1 MDNFN
6 ITGYFKKQYL
16 NEIDKDFELPSA
28 TPKPRL
34 LHKEDDAQI
43 LLAALR
49 KELGDLRFDDMFRG
63 GSYNGRE
70 GYYLKTFGLQDW
82 SAENIQKVKNAF
94 EKANNQTK
102 KYNFEFYD
110 TSDYEME
117 FGGDRDYPAS
127 ISFFSIDKANIK
139 EGVEKTIFTF
149 LDGLRDS
156 GVTNMFGAGPYISAE
171 FGLDKREAR
180 EILAKWMRSK
190 EEDPN
195 EIDRDRIFMKGKV
208 DENQRPKISKPRFK
222 KDKNNPNFLYA
233 FIDYPTGSGALT
245 ALGKETMSGQMRRL
259 GAAAAM
265 MNMKVI
271 GDRLKN
277 KFDLE
282 DIEIVDLENGK
293 VQLFAVSDD
302 FIDMD
307 AKSELSMA
315 LLEVKLSSL
324 LEPIGKAGKAVAS
337 AIGNVAKGKYGL
349 FNKQVMGAIDKLDP
363 TSAGSIYRT
372 VANTMSDDKQLLDI
386 YSGKYG
392 FEDKKYEETLKD
404 IKAGNTPEWREALK
418 GKSKYER
425 MILSNPDLALELAQ
439 KDPDR
444 LGKIYTSITL
454 KDLDGKKIDVVNE
467 RIDFEYVLDLRDE
480 KRDIEDRISQLYRDM
495 EQEAE
500 PEGGEIAD
508 RYGAELNKLEDK
520 LYRVNKLI
528 NDYDMNEAELSKS
541 EKNKV
546 KKISGQLKKSVK
558 AHDKQAKTLDKL
570 LKEELAK
577 EIAETIQL
585 GLQLNE
591 KELCPK
597 GKAYIKRRK
606 AAGEKSS
613 AYLSGR
619 AVKVCKGQISGRSK
633 KKK

>member
-1 MDNFN
+1 MDNFD

-70 GYYLKTFGLQDW
+70 GYYLRTFGLQDW
-82 SAENIQKVKNAF
+82 SADAIQKVKNAF
-94 EKANNQTK
+94 DKANTQTK

-110 TSDYEME
+110 TTDYEME

-139 EGVEKTIFTF
+139 EGVEKEMFTF
-149 LDGLRDS
+149 LDALRDS
-156 GVTNMFGAGPYISAE
+156 GVTNMFGAGPYLSTE

-190 EEDPN
+190 EEDPD
-195 EIDRDRIFMKGKV
+195 EIDRDRIFMKGRM
-208 DENQRPKISKPRFK
+208 EEIFK
-222 KDKNNPNFLYA
+222 K
-233 FIDYPTGSGALT
+233 
-245 ALGKETMSGQMRRL
+245 
-259 GAAAAM
+259 
-265 MNMKVI
+265 
-271 GDRLKN
+271 
-277 KFDLE
+277 
-282 DIEIVDLENGK
+282 
-293 VQLFAVSDD
+293 
-302 FIDMD
+302 
-307 AKSELSMA
+307 
-315 LLEVKLSSL
+315 
-324 LEPIGKAGKAVAS
+324 
-337 AIGNVAKGKYGL
+337 
-349 FNKQVMGAIDKLDP
+349 KLDP
-363 TSAGSIYRT
+363 DVVRILGDEI
-372 VANTMSDDKQLLDI
+372 
-386 YSGKYG
+386 
-392 FEDKKYEETLKD
+392 KD
-404 IKAGNTPEWREALK
+404 ILKKNPKFTAKQIAQALNPE
-418 GKSKYER
+418 
-425 MILSNPDLALELAQ
+425 
-439 KDPDR
+439 DPNLLLTR
-444 LGKIYTSITL
+444 FNLIG
-454 KDLDGKKIDVVNE
+454 E

-577 EIAETIQL
+577 EIAETIKL

-619 AVKVCKGQISGRSK
+619 AVKVCKGQMSGTK
-633 KKK
+633 KKKK

>member
-1 MDNFN
+1 MNNFS
-6 ITGYFKKQYL
+6 ITKYLRNQYL
-16 NEIDKDFELPSA
+16 NEARGEMPE
-28 TPKPRL
+28 PRF
-34 LHKEDDAQI
+34 LHKQDDAQI
-43 LLAALR
+43 LLSYL
-49 KELGDLRFDDMFRG
+49 KDFDPKDRFG
-63 GSYNGRE
+63 SGSYNGRE
-70 GYYLKTFGLQDW
+70 GYYLNIYSLKDFSAQDI
-82 SAENIQKVKNAF
+82 EKIKDAF
-94 EKANNQTK
+94 ETTNRNTK
-102 KYNFEFYD
+102 KFDFEFHD
-110 TSDYEME
+110 TSDYEIE
-117 FGGDRDYPAS
+117 PGERDYPAS
-127 ISFFSIDKANIK
+127 ISFFAVAKNNLN
-139 EGVEKTIFTF
+139 EGVEKEMFTF
-149 LDGLRDS
+149 LDALRDT
-156 GVTNMFGAGPYISAE
+156 GVTNMFGAGPYLSRE

-190 EEDPN
+190 EEAPVEEIFKKKLDPDVVRILGDEIKDILKKNPKFTAKQIAQALNPEDPN
-195 EIDRDRIFMKGKV
+195 LLLTRFNLIGEDKYQPNKDSYIKV
-208 DENQRPKISKPRFK
+208 SEPRFVRPK
-222 KDKNNPNFLYA
+222 NTPNFLFGY
-233 FIDYPTGSGALT
+233 IKYDTGGGVST
-245 ALGKETMSGQMRRL
+245 ALGKETMSGQIRRL
-259 GAAAAM
+259 SSQEALRQAEE
-265 MNMKVI
+265 I
-271 GDRLKN
+271 GKKLSK

-282 DIEIVDLENGK
+282 DLDINDFENGT
-293 VQLFAVSDD
+293 VEIFAVSDD

-307 AKSELSMA
+307 PS
-315 LLEVKLSSL
+315 
-324 LEPIGKAGKAVAS
+324 AVRA
-337 AIGNVAKGKYGL
+337 
-349 FNKQVMGAIDKLDP
+349 GAI
-363 TSAGSIYRT
+363 S
-372 VANTMSDDKQLLDI
+372 
-386 YSGKYG
+386 
-392 FEDKKYEETLKD
+392 
-404 IKAGNTPEWREALK
+404 
-418 GKSKYER
+418 
-425 MILSNPDLALELAQ
+425 
-439 KDPDR
+439 
-444 LGKIYTSITL
+444 LG
-454 KDLDGKKIDVVNE
+454 E

-577 EIAETIQL
+577 EIAETIKL

>member
-16 NEIDKDFELPSA
+16 NEIDKDLEKKFYSNFPSA
-28 TPKPRL
+28 TPKARL

-49 KELGDLRFDDMFRG
+49 KELGDLRFDDMFRS

-70 GYYLKTFGLQDW
+70 GYYLRTFGLQDW
-82 SAENIQKVKNAF
+82 SADDIQKVKNAF
-94 EKANNQTK
+94 EKANTQTK

-110 TSDYEME
+110 TDDYEME

-139 EGVEKTIFTF
+139 EGVEKEMFTF
-149 LDGLRDS
+149 LDALRDT
-156 GVTNMFGAGPYISAE
+156 GVTNMFGAGPYLSRE

-190 EEDPN
+190 ESVN
-195 EIDRDRIFMKGKV
+195 
-208 DENQRPKISKPRFK
+208 
-222 KDKNNPNFLYA
+222 
-233 FIDYPTGSGALT
+233 
-245 ALGKETMSGQMRRL
+245 
-259 GAAAAM
+259 
-265 MNMKVI
+265 
-271 GDRLKN
+271 
-277 KFDLE
+277 
-282 DIEIVDLENGK
+282 
-293 VQLFAVSDD
+293 
-302 FIDMD
+302 
-307 AKSELSMA
+307 
-315 LLEVKLSSL
+315 
-324 LEPIGKAGKAVAS
+324 
-337 AIGNVAKGKYGL
+337 
-349 FNKQVMGAIDKLDP
+349 
-363 TSAGSIYRT
+363 
-372 VANTMSDDKQLLDI
+372 
-386 YSGKYG
+386 
-392 FEDKKYEETLKD
+392 EDKKTVDSYIKKWNDKMKGSSKSTAKD
-404 IKAGNTPEWREALK
+404 WVEGIKGISKEDKESILK
-418 GKSKYER
+418 GIKES
-425 MILSNPDLALELAQ
+425 
-439 KDPDR
+439 
-444 LGKIYTSITL
+444 
-454 KDLDGKKIDVVNE
+454 VNE
-467 RIDFEYVLDLRDE
+467 KIDFEYVLDLRDE
-480 KRDIEDRISQLYRDM
+480 KKDIEDRIAQLYRDM

-508 RYGAELNKLEDK
+508 YYGDQLNKLEDR

>member
-1 MDNFN
+1 MDNFD
-6 ITGYFKKQYL
+6 ITKYFKNQYI

-70 GYYLKTFGLQDW
+70 GYYLRTFGLQDW
-82 SAENIQKVKNAF
+82 SADAIQKVKNAF
-94 EKANNQTK
+94 EKANTQTK

-110 TSDYEME
+110 TDDYEME

-139 EGVEKTIFTF
+139 EGVEKEMFTF
-149 LDGLRDS
+149 LDALRDT
-156 GVTNMFGAGPYISAE
+156 GVTNMFGAGPYLSRE

-190 EEDPN
+190 EEDPD

-208 DENQRPKISKPRFK
+208 DEK
-222 KDKNNPNFLYA
+222 
-233 FIDYPTGSGALT
+233 
-245 ALGKETMSGQMRRL
+245 
-259 GAAAAM
+259 
-265 MNMKVI
+265 
-271 GDRLKN
+271 
-277 KFDLE
+277 
-282 DIEIVDLENGK
+282 
-293 VQLFAVSDD
+293 
-302 FIDMD
+302 
-307 AKSELSMA
+307 
-315 LLEVKLSSL
+315 
-324 LEPIGKAGKAVAS
+324 
-337 AIGNVAKGKYGL
+337 
-349 FNKQVMGAIDKLDP
+349 
-363 TSAGSIYRT
+363 
-372 VANTMSDDKQLLDI
+372 
-386 YSGKYG
+386 
-392 FEDKKYEETLKD
+392 
-404 IKAGNTPEWREALK
+404 
-418 GKSKYER
+418 
-425 MILSNPDLALELAQ
+425 
-439 KDPDR
+439 
-444 LGKIYTSITL
+444 
-454 KDLDGKKIDVVNE
+454 
-467 RIDFEYVLDLRDE
+467 IDFEYVLDLRDE
-480 KRDIEDRISQLYRDM
+480 KKDIEDRIAQLYRDM

-500 PEGGEIAD
+500 PEGGEIANY
-508 RYGAELNKLEDK
+508 YGDQLNKLEDR

-528 NDYDMNEAELSKS
+528 NDYDMNESINEKIDLKKVGGFIKKAFTKGIGGDAIEKFVGKLDPLKNANVYKGINKTMKDDPEFQKLLNDKGDDGNPFFSGKSKYERLIDKSPDLALELAKTDPDTLGKVYTAITKKDLDGKVVKEAELSKS

-619 AVKVCKGQISGRSK
+619 AVKVCKGQMSGTK
-633 KKK
+633 KK

>member
-1 MDNFN
+1 MDNFD
-6 ITGYFKKQYL
+6 ITKYFKNQYI

-43 LLAALR
+43 LLAALK
-49 KELGDLRFDDMFRG
+49 KELSNLRFDDMFRG
-63 GSYNGRE
+63 GSYNRRE

-82 SAENIQKVKNAF
+82 SADDIQKVKNAF
-94 EKANNQTK
+94 EKANKQTK
-102 KYNFEFYD
+102 KYNFEFHD
-110 TSDYEME
+110 TTDYEME

-139 EGVEKTIFTF
+139 EGVEKRMFTF
-149 LDGLRDS
+149 LDDLRDS
-156 GVTNMFGAGPYISAE
+156 GVTNMFGAGPYLSRE

-190 EEDPN
+190 EEDPD

-208 DENQRPKISKPRFK
+208 DEKIDLKKVGGIIKKAFTKGIGGDAIEKFVSKIDPIK
-222 KDKNNPNFLYA
+222 NINVYKGINKTMKD
-233 FIDYPTGSGALT
+233 DS
-245 ALGKETMSGQMRRL
+245 E
-259 GAAAAM
+259 
-265 MNMKVI
+265 
-271 GDRLKN
+271 LKN
-277 KFDLE
+277 
-282 DIEIVDLENGK
+282 
-293 VQLFAVSDD
+293 
-302 FIDMD
+302 
-307 AKSELSMA
+307 
-315 LLEVKLSSL
+315 LL
-324 LEPIGKAGKAVAS
+324 
-337 AIGNVAKGKYGL
+337 N
-349 FNKQVMGAIDKLDP
+349 DP
-363 TSAGSIYRT
+363 NP
-372 VANTMSDDKQLLDI
+372 V
-386 YSGKYG
+386 
-392 FEDKKYEETLKD
+392 F
-404 IKAGNTPEWREALK
+404 K
-418 GKSKYER
+418 GKSKFEK
-425 MILSNPDLALELAQ
+425 LVDKSPDLALELA
-439 KDPDR
+439 KTDPD
-444 LGKIYTSITL
+444 LEKIYTAITK
-454 KDLDGKKIDVVNE
+454 KDLDGKVVNE
-467 RIDFEYVLDLRDE
+467 RISFDQVLDLRDE

-500 PEGGEIAD
+500 PEGGEVAD
-508 RYGAELNKLEDK
+508 YYGDQLNKLEDK
-520 LYRVNKLI
+520 LYRVNKQI

-577 EIAETIQL
+577 EIAETIKL

-619 AVKVCKGQISGRSK
+619 AVKVCKGQMSGTK
-633 KKK
+633 KKKK

>member
-1 MDNFN
+1 MDNFD
-6 ITGYFKKQYL
+6 ITKYFKNQYI

-43 LLAALR
+43 LLAALK
-49 KELGDLRFDDMFRG
+49 KELSNLRFDDMFRG
-63 GSYNGRE
+63 GSYNRRE

-82 SAENIQKVKNAF
+82 SADDIQKVKNAF
-94 EKANNQTK
+94 EKANKQTK
-102 KYNFEFYD
+102 KYNFEFHD
-110 TSDYEME
+110 TTDYEME

-139 EGVEKTIFTF
+139 EGVEKRMFTF
-149 LDGLRDS
+149 LDDLRDS
-156 GVTNMFGAGPYISAE
+156 GVTNMFGAGPYLSRE

-190 EEDPN
+190 EEAPVEEIFKKKLDPDVVRILGDEIKDILKKNPKFTAKQIAQALNPEDPN
-195 EIDRDRIFMKGKV
+195 LLLTRFNLIGEDKYQPNKDSYIKV
-208 DENQRPKISKPRFK
+208 SEPRFVRPK
-222 KDKNNPNFLYA
+222 NTPNFLFGY
-233 FIDYPTGSGALT
+233 IKYDTGGGVST
-245 ALGKETMSGQMRRL
+245 ALGKETMSGQIRRL
-259 GAAAAM
+259 SSQEALRQAEE
-265 MNMKVI
+265 I
-271 GDRLKN
+271 GKKLSK

-282 DIEIVDLENGK
+282 DLDINDFENGT
-293 VQLFAVSDD
+293 VEIFAVSDD

-307 AKSELSMA
+307 PS
-315 LLEVKLSSL
+315 
-324 LEPIGKAGKAVAS
+324 AVRA
-337 AIGNVAKGKYGL
+337 
-349 FNKQVMGAIDKLDP
+349 GAI
-363 TSAGSIYRT
+363 S
-372 VANTMSDDKQLLDI
+372 
-386 YSGKYG
+386 
-392 FEDKKYEETLKD
+392 
-404 IKAGNTPEWREALK
+404 
-418 GKSKYER
+418 
-425 MILSNPDLALELAQ
+425 
-439 KDPDR
+439 
-444 LGKIYTSITL
+444 LG
-454 KDLDGKKIDVVNE
+454 E
-467 RIDFEYVLDLRDE
+467 RISFDQVLDLRGMKAE
-480 KRDIEDRISQLYRDM
+480 IEDEISQLYRDM

-500 PEGGEIAD
+500 PEGGEVAD
-508 RYGAELNKLEDK
+508 YYGDRLNKLEDR
-520 LYRVNKLI
+520 LYRINKQI

-546 KKISGQLKKSVK
+546 KKIAGQLKKSVK

>member
-1 MDNFN
+1 MDNFD
-6 ITGYFKKQYL
+6 ITKYFKNQYI

-43 LLAALR
+43 LLAALK
-49 KELGDLRFDDMFRG
+49 KELSNLRFDDMFRG
-63 GSYNGRE
+63 GSYNRRE

-82 SAENIQKVKNAF
+82 SADDIQKVKNAF
-94 EKANNQTK
+94 EKANKQTK
-102 KYNFEFYD
+102 KYNFEFHD
-110 TSDYEME
+110 TTDYEME

-139 EGVEKTIFTF
+139 EGVEKRMFTF
-149 LDGLRDS
+149 LDDLRDS
-156 GVTNMFGAGPYISAE
+156 GVTNMFGAGPYLSRE

-190 EEDPN
+190 E
-195 EIDRDRIFMKGKV
+195 I

-233 FIDYPTGSGALT
+233 FIDYPTGDGALT
-245 ALGKETMSGQMRRL
+245 ALGDETMSGQMRRL

-271 GDRLKN
+271 GDRLKD

-302 FIDMD
+302 FID
-307 AKSELSMA
+307 
-315 LLEVKLSSL
+315 VNPSL
-324 LEPIGKAGKAVAS
+324 LNESIEEIFKK
-337 AIGNVAKGKYGL
+337 
-349 FNKQVMGAIDKLDP
+349 KLDP
-363 TSAGSIYRT
+363 DVVRILGDEI
-372 VANTMSDDKQLLDI
+372 
-386 YSGKYG
+386 
-392 FEDKKYEETLKD
+392 KD
-404 IKAGNTPEWREALK
+404 ILKKNPKFTAKQIAQTLNPE
-418 GKSKYER
+418 
-425 MILSNPDLALELAQ
+425 
-439 KDPDR
+439 DPNLLLTRFNLIGEISFD
-444 LGKIYTSITL
+444 
-454 KDLDGKKIDVVNE
+454 E
-467 RIDFEYVLDLRDE
+467 VLDLRDE
-480 KRDIEDRISQLYRDM
+480 KKDIEDRISQLYRDM

-500 PEGGEIAD
+500 PEGGEVAD
-508 RYGAELNKLEDK
+508 YYGDQLNKLEDK
-520 LYRVNKLI
+520 LYRINKQI